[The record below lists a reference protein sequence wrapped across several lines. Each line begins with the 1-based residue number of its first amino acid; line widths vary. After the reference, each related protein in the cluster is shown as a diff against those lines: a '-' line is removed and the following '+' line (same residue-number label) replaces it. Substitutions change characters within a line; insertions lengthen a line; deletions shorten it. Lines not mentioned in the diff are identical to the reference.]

1 MEIERDPEMTIEYL
15 TSINEIIMTLPSGL
29 LSPTILER
37 LLSTVQG
44 CLTEY
49 FERLQSREETRLSED
64 YDAEYEE
71 ALADEDDTD
80 EEVSG
85 ELSRV
90 IHAVFKNLGPA
101 FLPYFQQMIP
111 RLGDFVVKQRWNR
124 IPHSSNHRYSE
135 RIQSL
140 PCNGFYVSSMI

>member
-1 MEIERDPEMTIEYL
+1 VEIERDPEMTIEYL

-111 RLGDFVVKQRWNR
+111 RLGDFVV
-124 IPHSSNHRYSE
+124 SNDGTKFLTHLIIVIASGYS
-135 RIQSL
+135 
-140 PCNGFYVSSMI
+140 PCLTMGFMYL